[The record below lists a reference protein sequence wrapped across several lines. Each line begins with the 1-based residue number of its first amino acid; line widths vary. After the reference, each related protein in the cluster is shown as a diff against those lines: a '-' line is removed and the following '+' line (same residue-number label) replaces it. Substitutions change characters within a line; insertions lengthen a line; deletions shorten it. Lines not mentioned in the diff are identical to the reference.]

1 MSEESFKLWYKQQI
15 WHKYSIG
22 ATLHEKKREPG
33 KISIWPPFANMAA
46 TGYPEILFFALNG
59 QQMVEKDHDDD
70 EFYVLTIAN
79 VQMML

>member
-1 MSEESFKLWYKQQI
+1 
-15 WHKYSIG
+15 
-22 ATLHEKKREPG
+22 
-33 KISIWPPFANMAA
+33 MAA
-46 TGYPEILFFALNG
+46 IFQYGRHGLSWNPIFALNG